1 MENDYRRIVVEA
13 MFPSAFDKAL
23 GDAVRIKSN
32 CDAFDHQML
41 AYQQNAAFKTLSFS
55 DWKDVIDSAAKRCF

>member
-1 MENDYRRIVVEA
+1 MDNDYRRMVVEA

-23 GDAVRIKSN
+23 GDAVRLKSN
-32 CDAFDHQML
+32 CDAFDHQVQ
-41 AYQQNAAFKTLSFS
+41 AYQQNPAYTTLDFA

>member
-32 CDAFDHQML
+32 CDAFDHQIS
-41 AYQQNAAFKTLSFS
+41 AYQQNAEFITLGYA
-55 DWKDVIDSAAKRCF
+55 DWKDVVDSAAKRCF